1 MDVRAPI
8 PATSDRFMDRFRR
21 HIRARNLAFKTE
33 KTYCFWVRR
42 FIRFH
47 GYQRESQLQPDD
59 IPAFL
64 SHLAVDKACS
74 VNTQRTALNALVFL
88 FREFLGRSIP
98 HDLVFHRATTPRKLP
113 TVLTPDEARLII
125 DRLDNPQ
132 KLAVQLMYGCGLRVM
147 ECVRLRVKDVDF
159 PNHCLWVQES
169 KGGKAR
175 RTLLPKALVKPLRR
189 QIEYVRSLH
198 DRDTEAGL
206 GGVYL
211 PDALARKYPAAP
223 FEFKWKYL
231 FPADGYSVD
240 PRSGLRRRHH
250 IHERQIQ
257 RAVKRASAAT
267 GINKRVS
274 CHTFRHSFATELLK
288 AGTDLRTI
296 QELLGHSSIE
306 TTQIYTHVV
315 GTHQR
320 GVVSP
325 VDTL

>member
-8 PATSDRFMDRFRR
+8 PAQSGKFMDRFRR
-21 HIRARNLAFKTE
+21 FIRARNLAYKTE

-42 FIRFH
+42 FVRFH
-47 GYQRESQLQPDD
+47 GYQSVEQMHPRDLE
-59 IPAFL
+59 AFL
-64 SHLAVDKACS
+64 SHLAVDLSCA
-74 VNTQRTALNALVFL
+74 VNTQRTALNAVVFM
-88 FREFLGRSIP
+88 FREFLGREMP
-98 HDLVFHRATTPRKLP
+98 EDLAFRHAATPRKLP
-113 TVLTPDEARLII
+113 TVLTQSEARTVI
-125 DRLDNPQ
+125 DLLEGQ
-132 KLAVQLMYGCGLRVM
+132 HKLAVQLMYGCGLRVM
-147 ECVRLRVKDVDF
+147 EAVRLRVKDIDF
-159 PNHCLWVQES
+159 TNTCLWVQET

-175 RTLLPKALVKPLRR
+175 RTLLPNALIKPLRN
-189 QIEYVRSLH
+189 QLEHVKHLH
-198 DRDTEAGL
+198 AMDLEAGY

-223 FEFKWKYL
+223 FELKWKYI
-231 FPADGYSVD
+231 FPADKYSVD
-240 PRSGLRRRHH
+240 PRSGTRRRHH
-250 IHERQIQ
+250 VNERQIQ
-257 RAVKRASAAT
+257 RAVKRASAVAA
-267 GINKRVS
+267 IAKRVS

-325 VDTL
+325 VDAL